1 MVLCLLS
8 ATLLV
13 AQAGP
18 GHKPSAKSNNP
29 ASSTTMSSADVA
41 SLHQALDAYDQGKLD
56 VAEPILRVLAVR
68 YPKSFEANE
77 ALGSLYAESGD
88 VTKALPYLQQACK
101 AGPRE
106 AIAHAN
112 LGAAYLKLGK
122 QQDAVRELD
131 AAARIDPRNATTQS
145 NLGQALQSLG
155 RAEDASAAFG
165 AAVLLDP
172 ENGDLRYNWAI
183 SLFDAGHFAES
194 SQAMALIPNPETNSQ
209 VQALLGDIAEKQ
221 GRYQEAVKHLQ
232 AAAKLDPSEPNLYFL
247 GFEFLQHWTFEPAIK
262 MFEFGVR
269 KYPSSQR
276 MLLGLGIARY
286 SMNDLAVA
294 APIFAQLLEA
304 DPESATYAD
313 LLGRS
318 CSLMPD
324 MSKGCEKLEGFADK
338 HPKNATVATYAAAS
352 ILHRSNQTD
361 DLAVASRLLDQ
372 AIGLDPDLAEAHFQ
386 KGLLLQT
393 RGQWK
398 ESVTELE
405 TAIKLKPGAS
415 KAHYRLALAYSHT
428 GQRDKAEEQIA
439 LQKKY
444 SEEEK
449 DGLNA
454 RLKEV
459 KTFLIAT
466 P

>member
-8 ATLLV
+8 AALLA
-13 AQAGP
+13 AQAGS
-18 GHKPSAKSNNP
+18 GRKPSAKSNNP
-29 ASSTTMSSADVA
+29 AASTTMSSADVA

-131 AAARIDPRNATTQS
+131 TSAGIDPRNATTQS

-155 RAEDASAAFG
+155 RAEEASKAFG
-165 AAVLLDP
+165 AAILLDP

-194 SQAMALIPNPETNSQ
+194 SQALASIPNPETNSQ

-221 GRYQEAVKHLQ
+221 GRYQEAVERLQ

-262 MFEFGVR
+262 MFEFGVQ

-361 DLAVASRLLDQ
+361 DLVVASRLLDQ

-405 TAIKLKPGAS
+405 TAIKLKPGVS